1 MYINS
6 INVNRRNFS
15 LCISCSIY
23 PIMYVI
29 KHLARLTYKR
39 VPTKG
44 SNSFITRNLKCVI
57 RIGEWGSCST
67 FFSCGRKLKL
77 KRIILANVYFNFIFD
92 SKIYQNDILFLFVC
106 KNINKTFEQTITN
119 TV

>member
-15 LCISCSIY
+15 LCILCSIY

-44 SNSFITRNLKCVI
+44 NNSFITRNLKCVI
-57 RIGEWGSCST
+57 RIVRH

-92 SKIYQNDILFLFVC
+92 SKIYQNDIYFYLYV
-106 KNINKTFEQTITN
+106 KI
-119 TV
+119 

>member
-15 LCISCSIY
+15 LCILCSIY
-23 PIMYVI
+23 PIKYVI

-44 SNSFITRNLKCVI
+44 NNSFIHCNSKLEVRYSY
-57 RIGEWGSCST
+57 WGMGFMFDI
-67 FFSCGRKLKL
+67 FFPAVG
-77 KRIILANVYFNFIFD
+77 N
-92 SKIYQNDILFLFVC
+92 
-106 KNINKTFEQTITN
+106 
-119 TV
+119 